1 MATNAETAYESIK
14 GNVGLDNGTGEWFE
28 VTQDLINQFADVTH
42 DHQFIHVDPERAKAG
57 PFGTTIAH
65 GFLTLS
71 LLVHLQ
77 GSLKGGD
84 ERPAANYAGMVAGVN
99 YGFDKVRFINPVKV
113 NSRIR
118 AKSVIKDI
126 ELKGN
131 AINTTNTLT
140 VEIEGEDKPALVA
153 DWITRMVF
161 A

>member
-1 MATNAETAYESIK
+1 MK
-14 GNVGLDNGTGEWFE
+14 GNVGLSNGTGEWFE
-28 VTQDLINQFADVTH
+28 VTQDLINKFADVTL
-42 DHQFIHVDPERAKAG
+42 DHQFIHVDPERAKDG

-84 ERPAANYAGMVAGVN
+84 ERPAPSMTGLMAGVN
-99 YGFDKVRFINPVKV
+99 YGFDKIRFVNPVKV
-113 NSRIR
+113 NSKIR
-118 AKSVIKDI
+118 ATSVTKDI

-131 AINTTNTLT
+131 AINQTNTLT
-140 VEIEGEDKPALVA
+140 VEIEGEDKPAVVA
-153 DWITRMVF
+153 DWITRLVF